1 MLCLTPGRLPGRHSP
16 THQPRQ
22 MHCQAG
28 AVIQTNQSLTE
39 KTMTKLIKQLFASLV
54 LLMTAN
60 TCLAGAGGDLTPA
73 VQHDLNPRYISLLEG
88 EALHKQGD
96 VYFFDVNTLEIWAE
110 GFIPGAVFFNVKGWR
125 ELLPKNKD
133 AQMVFYC
140 ANRLCTASVVAA
152 REVMKLGY
160 TNVLQM
166 PDGIYGWRMSG
177 RPHEVP

>member
-1 MLCLTPGRLPGRHSP
+1 MSQVLCLTPGRLPGRHSP

-88 EALHKQGD
+88 EALHKHC
-96 VYFFDVNTLEIWAE
+96 
-110 GFIPGAVFFNVKGWR
+110 
-125 ELLPKNKD
+125 LLYTSD
-133 AQMVFYC
+133 A
-140 ANRLCTASVVAA
+140 AD
-152 REVMKLGY
+152 E
-160 TNVLQM
+160 
-166 PDGIYGWRMSG
+166 
-177 RPHEVP
+177 